1 MLEKINGKNLC
12 GVNRNTQRRSFT
24 LEIMFFG
31 FPREKRHIWANS
43 KKNGLNRLRYNIVHS
58 IT

>member
-1 MLEKINGKNLC
+1 MLEKNNGKKLC
-12 GVNRNTQRRSFT
+12 GVNRNTQRSFT

-43 KKNGLNRLRYNIVHS
+43 KKDGLNRLRYNIAHS